1 MSLLNKENKMAEER
15 RLVERWEWLTSG
27 IEDYDTKLNTS
38 IVLENSYDSMVQ
50 AEQINEGWL
59 ESTILA
65 EDEQLNEAP
74 TVSSSVGSNLIPKV
88 MFPMIRRVFP
98 SLIANQLVSVQPISA
113 PTGVIYY
120 IIYTYTDSKG
130 GIDASDEY
138 SALPQEA
145 APGYATWYSSEKIGP
160 FEGTIL
166 ASGSDT
172 TITAGAD
179 ITTFLPAASFADFTI
194 KRIEVY
200 PTTTPQLNRFTTS
213 QLTKGSGAPTWAGNT
228 NVYYDYTNGVVYLR
242 DVADLVAG
250 TVDIPWS
257 AGDDVVV
264 YVVYDQENS
273 EFIPEME
280 FSVGSQTVETT
291 ERKLKIRWTK
301 ESEQDMK
308 AYHKIDVESELV
320 KAASMEMN
328 YEIDREVITFIG
340 DSVIPGLDFLHD
352 WTADA
357 PSTGNNAQGNF
368 LDRHR
373 ALAQKMYQAS
383 AKIAQYNR
391 QGPASWAVVSPQVG
405 ALLNML
411 PDFKGE
417 IAGGTFNVFEAGKL
431 GSGLRVFV
439 DPNRHGASSN
449 EILLGYK
456 SASSTY
462 GAGVVYAP
470 YTNWMS
476 NTVTHPDSFNSIRGF
491 FSRYAMKLVQRGQ
504 YFYAKVNLLNYGI

>member
-1 MSLLNKENKMAEER
+1 
-15 RLVERWEWLTSG
+15 
-27 IEDYDTKLNTS
+27 
-38 IVLENSYDSMVQ
+38 
-50 AEQINEGWL
+50 
-59 ESTILA
+59 
-65 EDEQLNEAP
+65 
-74 TVSSSVGSNLIPKV
+74 
-88 MFPMIRRVFP
+88 
-98 SLIANQLVSVQPISA
+98 
-113 PTGVIYY
+113 
-120 IIYTYTDSKG
+120 
-130 GIDASDEY
+130 
-138 SALPQEA
+138 
-145 APGYATWYSSEKIGP
+145 
-160 FEGTIL
+160 
-166 ASGSDT
+166 
-172 TITAGAD
+172 
-179 ITTFLPAASFADFTI
+179 LPAASFADFTI

-200 PTTTPQLNRFTTS
+200 PTTTPQLNRYSTS
-213 QLTKGSGAPTWAGNT
+213 QLAKGSGAPTWAGNT

-242 DVADLVAG
+242 DVADLNPG

-257 AGDDVVV
+257 ADEDVVV

-340 DSVIPGLDFLHD
+340 DSVIPALDFLHD

-357 PSTGNNAQGNF
+357 PSSGNNAQGNF

-431 GSGLRVFV
+431 GSGLKIFV

-456 SASSTY
+456 SNSSTY

-504 YFYAKVNLLNYGI
+504 FFYAKVNLLNYGI

>member
-1 MSLLNKENKMAEER
+1 MALINKEAKIAEEKR
-15 RLVERWEWLTSG
+15 ILERWEWITAK

-38 IVLENSYDSMVQ
+38 IVLENSYDSMIQ
-50 AEQINEGWL
+50 MDQLNEGWL
-59 ESTILA
+59 EATILN
-65 EDEQLNEAP
+65 EDEELNEAP
-74 TVSSSVGSNLIPKV
+74 TVSSAVGSNLIPKV

-98 SLIANQLVSVQPISA
+98 ALIANQLVSVQPIA
-113 PTGVIYY
+113 GPTGVIYY
-120 IIYTYTDSKG
+120 ILYTFSDSKG
-130 GIDASDEY
+130 GITADDEY

-145 APGYATWYSSEKIGP
+145 LPGYATYYSSEKIGP
-160 FEGTIL
+160 FTGTIL
-166 ASGSDT
+166 TSGNDT
-172 TITAGAD
+172 TIDCGTEVSGFLGTTA
-179 ITTFLPAASFADFTI
+179 ADFTV
-194 KRIEVY
+194 KRIDVF
-200 PTTTPQLNRFTTS
+200 PTNVPQLNRYTTS
-213 QLTKGSGAPTWAGNT
+213 QFAKGSGAPSWAGNT
-228 NVYYDYTNGVVYLR
+228 NVYYDVAAGDIYLR
-242 DVADLVAG
+242 DVADLSAG
-250 TVDIPWS
+250 VVDIPWT
-257 AGDDVVV
+257 AGTDVIAF
-264 YVVYDQENS
+264 VVYDQENS
-273 EFIPEME
+273 TDIPEME
-280 FSVGSQTVETT
+280 FSIGSQTVETW

-308 AYHKIDVESELV
+308 SYHKIDVESELV

-340 DSVIPGLDFLHD
+340 DSVIADLDFIHD
-352 WTADA
+352 WTADS
-357 PSTGNNAQGNF
+357 PSSGNNAQGNF

-373 ALAQKMYQAS
+373 ALAQKIYQAS

-431 GSGLRVFV
+431 GSGLKIFV
-439 DPNRHGASSN
+439 DPNRFGASSN

-456 SASSTY
+456 SSSSTY

-491 FSRYAMKLVQRGQ
+491 FSRYAIKLVQRGQ
-504 YFYAKVNLLNYGI
+504 FYYAKVNILNYGI